1 MPKIPVS
8 IITTFA
14 GFGITLHGVRNQ
26 KILHVSLSVYL
37 TKRVLPSSSCW
48 VAHKASI
55 RFHNLVFPIKN
66 LTPNLGDQGAAL
78 PDPSPVNRSA
88 CLNLRGV
95 EICQGF
101 LKGTQSSPWNQDT
114 AVNLI
119 LQYTFSRTKHQ
130 EEQINCDEITGSSD
144 AKGERWNSQVA
155 AASFAEVSILFS
167 SVA

>member
-26 KILHVSLSVYL
+26 KILHVSLSLYL
-37 TKRVLPSSSCW
+37 NKRVLPSSSCW

-88 CLNLRGV
+88 CLNLRGA
-95 EICQGF
+95 EICQRF

-119 LQYTFSRTKHQ
+119 D
-130 EEQINCDEITGSSD
+130 N
-144 AKGERWNSQVA
+144 
-155 AASFAEVSILFS
+155 ILFPEQS
-167 SVA
+167 TRKSKLTAMRSLAVQMPKVNGETLKLLLRHLRK